1 MCQWSLRLAGVTR
14 NWGVTRKV
22 KAEVRVWGGCSV
34 VWGRVGKRQELVE
47 RKEKDD
53 SGERSREDRGSTER
67 ETQERKKGEEE
78 EKVEKTTNKE

>member
-1 MCQWSLRLAGVTR
+1 MRQWGLRLAGVTR

-47 RKEKDD
+47 RKKKGD

-67 ETQERKKGEEE
+67 ERDRRGSKEKRRKK
-78 EKVEKTTNKE
+78 